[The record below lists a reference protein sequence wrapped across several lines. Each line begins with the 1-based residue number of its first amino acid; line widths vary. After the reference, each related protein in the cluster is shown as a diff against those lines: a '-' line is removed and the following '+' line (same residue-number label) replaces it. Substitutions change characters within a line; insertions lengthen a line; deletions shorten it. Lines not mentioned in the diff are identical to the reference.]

1 MTFAK
6 FLIPFIYGTQI
17 SGALGVPLTPPVTR
31 HPPPPPLPCIRM
43 RPTRSSQ
50 RSPHAPSFFP
60 FTRVVLAISI
70 AAMVLGQVSAFSPD
84 YVKAKV
90 AAARLFK
97 LFDRVSAIDSSSEDG
112 NKPVRINTPVIIS
125 TSTHSDCCA
134 FAPKILC
141 KLPKNTISRNCEIRN
156 KRLLLCAKEPDVQ
169 NASSWSQMSQSIMVA
184 SARGIVVPL
193 YCKRTQSSES
203 MSFLCKK
210 LTASRLVAQQLYYT
224 RV

>member
-1 MTFAK
+1 MGLK
-6 FLIPFIYGTQI
+6 FQ
-17 SGALGVPLTPPVTR
+17 VPWECPSPLPSPVTR
-31 HPPPPPLPCIRM
+31 PPPPPLPCIRM

-112 NKPVRINTPVIIS
+112 NKPVRINSPVIIS

-134 FAPKILC
+134 FAPKIVC
-141 KLPKNTISRNCEIRN
+141 KLPKNTISRNYWNFELEAYFVRERTRRAERVIMESN
-156 KRLLLCAKEPDVQ
+156 VAKHYV
-169 NASSWSQMSQSIMVA
+169 
-184 SARGIVVPL
+184 
-193 YCKRTQSSES
+193 CKRARHCGIIILQADAVKRIDV
-203 MSFLCKK
+203 FP
-210 LTASRLVAQQLYYT
+210 V
-224 RV
+224 